1 MPPSLP
7 RPCLAE
13 LLQLQFD
20 ARLQPPFSAAVR
32 GTGDPEA
39 PVSALSVAILIEII
53 RSNSGMT
60 LSTSTPCTISEKP
73 PKYLIDMPYFAL

>member
-13 LLQLQFD
+13 PLQLQFD

-39 PVSALSVAILIEII
+39 PLSALSVAILIEII
-53 RSNSGMT
+53 RPGFGTT
-60 LSTSTPCTISEKP
+60 LSTSTPCATSERT
-73 PKYLIDMPYFAL
+73 PKYLIDMGYFAL